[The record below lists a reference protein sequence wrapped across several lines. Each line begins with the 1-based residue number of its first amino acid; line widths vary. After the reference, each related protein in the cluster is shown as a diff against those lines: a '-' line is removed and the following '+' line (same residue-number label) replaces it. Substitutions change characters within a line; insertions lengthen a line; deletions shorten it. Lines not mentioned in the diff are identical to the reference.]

1 MIKESTLFNDIMTA
15 ISLLEISF
23 TLLAQISNTETCS
36 IDAAYLTLHQL
47 LHICMDSNNKELSNV
62 KKSLKSN
69 RLKNNL
75 LQLVI
80 RSTNKLLE
88 VKPSIINV
96 INAMIKHNVY
106 FTNMKCIIEFRVQ

>member
-1 MIKESTLFNDIMTA
+1 MVKESTLFNDTMTA
-15 ISLLEISF
+15 ISLLEASF
-23 TLLAQISNTETCS
+23 TLLEQISSTETCS
-36 IDAAYLTLHQL
+36 TGAAYLTLYHL
-47 LHICMDSNNKELSNV
+47 LHICMDGDNKELPNV

-88 VKPSIINV
+88 AKPSIINV
-96 INAMIKHNVY
+96 INAMIKC
-106 FTNMKCIIEFRVQ
+106 KCIILI